1 MATVFK
7 PIIRWAQNKE
17 WLFLT
22 LELTDVQYPAIE
34 LTSTRLVFQG
44 FGHGARGEQQYHV
57 DINFYKPVD
66 VSASTHK
73 VLDRHVKFSIAK
85 VSGEQEFWPRLL
97 GDEQKPAWLKIDF
110 DRWQSEDASDTD
122 HEELQNQAEVERFME
137 ASDARE
143 LELEDAIDGTKE
155 EVLRFVRVFYLII
168 YNLMQAGLFLYIV
181 LVLLS
186 RLFFHG
192 TDAFADA
199 YDSVSDVLASCQLAA
214 ILEVINPILGI
225 VKTGVVAPFM
235 QVFGRNMVLFLVVVA
250 HKELHQQAVVYG
262 LFLVWSLIEVVRYPF
277 YASQVINKRIEP
289 LIWLRYTMW
298 IPLYPLGI
306 FFEGTLVW
314 RAIPLLE
321 KSERFSIRLPNAF
334 NFSFSFAWFLRVYLV
349 LLIAGGWYM
358 MKHMYILRRRRY
370 GRRKRKIR

>member
-199 YDSVSDVLASCQLAA
+199 YDAVSDVLASCQLAA
-214 ILEVINPILGI
+214 IMEVINPILGI
-225 VKTGVVAPFM
+225 VKTGVMAPFM

-306 FFEGTLVW
+306 FFEGTLIW

-358 MKHMYILRRRRY
+358 MKHMYILRWRRY

>member
-1 MATVFK
+1 MTTVFK

-143 LELEDAIDGTKE
+143 LELEDAIDETKE

-199 YDSVSDVLASCQLAA
+199 YDAVSDVLASCQLAA
-214 ILEVINPILGI
+214 ILEVVNPMLGI
-225 VKTGVVAPFM
+225 VKTGVMAPFM

-250 HKELHQQAVVYG
+250 HKELHEQAVVYG

-306 FFEGTLVW
+306 FFEGTLIW

-358 MKHMYILRRRRY
+358 MKHMYILRWRRY